1 MLVLGVESSCDET
14 SVAIVK
20 DGKEILSNVVLSQID
35 IHKKFGGVVPEVAS
49 RHHVYQVSI
58 VFKEAFEKANVKY
71 EDIDLVAVTEGPG
84 LIGSLL
90 VGINAAKTFA
100 LLFDK
105 PIIGVHHLAGHI
117 YANAIEHDMKF
128 PAIALLVSGGNT
140 ELIYMKDHFDFDILG
155 ETLDDAVGESYDK
168 VARVVGLPYPG
179 GPAVDKLAHL
189 GNVTYQLPKPYVTNY
204 DFSFSGLKSAVINL
218 AHNIKQRNEELN
230 VNDLCASFQ
239 DSVTEVLVNKT
250 FKAAKE
256 YNVKQISFQ
265 DSVTEV
271 LVNKTF
277 KAAKEYNVKQIIV
290 AGGVSANKGLKER
303 FFAENN
309 DRFEICIPSIKYCTD
324 NAAMIGVAGY
334 YQWQKYKKADDLT
347 MNGDSSLD
355 LDMYE

>member
-90 VGINAAKTFA
+90 VGINAAKAFA

-189 GNVTYQLPKPYVTNY
+189 GNVSYQLPKPYVTNY

-250 FKAAKE
+250 FKAAE
-256 YNVKQISFQ
+256 
-265 DSVTEV
+265 
-271 LVNKTF
+271 
-277 KAAKEYNVKQIIV
+277 EYNVKQIIV

-334 YQWQKYKKADDLT
+334 YQWQKYQKADDLT